1 MATGILLNVANMAVD
16 PLIEPDIIFIIFAMI
31 RISSMWGEFLIFPQ
45 FQFNRDLNFKM
56 YPYSSNG

>member
-31 RISSMWGEFLIFPQ
+31 RISSVRGKIFNFSTISIQSGFEF
-45 FQFNRDLNFKM
+45 
-56 YPYSSNG
+56 